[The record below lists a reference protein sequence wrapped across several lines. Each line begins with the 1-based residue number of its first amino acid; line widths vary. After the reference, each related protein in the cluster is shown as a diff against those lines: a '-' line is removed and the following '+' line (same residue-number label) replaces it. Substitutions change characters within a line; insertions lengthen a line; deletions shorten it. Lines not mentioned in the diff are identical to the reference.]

1 MNTNLIMKEKELKIK
16 EIRKDYPYAKII
28 DYSEINLSNS
38 EIFVIKLDDL
48 IKEKVEEISGI
59 VLFYFD
65 VLSVIGLY
73 NKKEF
78 FLKAEYIIKKI
89 ENSFFIDINLNADI
103 DLDCDLCGNEFI
115 YNFNFN
121 IQEIHSK
128 NYKTNIKEI
137 DDMYYFS
144 FNDDK
149 IDIGRI
155 ILENFISNLPLK
167 FTDNCKIIK

>member
-1 MNTNLIMKEKELKIK
+1 MKEKELKIK
-16 EIRKDYPYAKII
+16 QIRKEYPYAKII
-28 DYSEINLSNS
+28 DYSEINLNNS
-38 EIFVIKLDDL
+38 EVFIIKLDDL

-89 ENSFFIDINLNADI
+89 ENSFFININLNADI
-103 DLDCDLCGNEFI
+103 DLECDLCGSEFI
-115 YNFNFN
+115 YNFEFST
-121 IQEIHSK
+121 QEIHSK
-128 NYKTNIKEI
+128 NYKTDAIKEDIKEI
-137 DDMYYFS
+137 EEIYYFS

-167 FTDNCKIIK
+167 FTDNCRIKE